1 MKKSL
6 IAGAGATAFAFAAL
20 PFAGVFAAGGTV
32 TDNLTVNIPA
42 SCTITN
48 SNSTTPSQGRPGQES
63 SDPALTND
71 YYVTMHNNEL
81 RSDIGGSADSDPHA
95 TATATNTINVSCN
108 TAYDAAGGAGAWR
121 LTAEG
126 AGSGTDKTALTG
138 SAGDIVTGTATSGAT
153 SNWAFK
159 VEKSSSAPTTGDGS
173 VNYAG
178 TYDGSFV
185 EVPAPS
191 SPMNIATGAGTVQGA
206 FTMTYQVF
214 ISQTQATGE
223 YTGAV
228 KYTLVN
234 PAP

>member
-20 PFAGVFAAGGTV
+20 PFAGVFAAETGTV
-32 TDNLTVNIPA
+32 TDNITVNIPA

-48 SNSTTPSQGRPGQES
+48 SNSTTPSQGQQGQQTPA
-63 SDPALTND
+63 PALTND

-81 RSDIGGSADSDPHA
+81 RSDIGGSADSDPDA

-108 TAYDAAGGAGAWR
+108 TSYDAAGGAGTWK
-121 LTAEG
+121 LTAQG
-126 AGSGTDKTALTG
+126 AGAAGHETALSGT
-138 SAGDIVTGTATSGAT
+138 AGDIATGTATSGAT

-159 VEKSSSAPTTGDGS
+159 VTKKATPDTGEQAVTYANGYTGDF
-173 VNYAG
+173 AA
-178 TYDGSFV
+178 
-185 EVPAPS
+185 VPAPTA
-191 SPMNIATGAGTVQGA
+191 PMDIASGSGTVSGA

-234 PAP
+234 PAS

>member
-42 SCTITN
+42 ACTITN
-48 SNSTTPSQGRPGQES
+48 SNTSVGQGKNSAEA
-63 SDPALTND
+63 PALTND

-81 RSDIGGSADSDPHA
+81 RSDIGGAADSDPDA
-95 TATATNTINVSCN
+95 TATATNQINVSCN
-108 TAYDAAGGAGAWR
+108 TAADAAGGAGTWK
-121 LTAEG
+121 LTAQG
-126 AGSGTDKTALTG
+126 AGADGHVTALSGT
-138 SAGDIVTGTATSGAT
+138 AGDIATGTATSGAT

-159 VEKSSSAPTTGDGS
+159 VTKKDTPGTGEQAVTYASGYTGDF
-173 VNYAG
+173 AA
-178 TYDGSFV
+178 
-185 EVPAPS
+185 VPA
-191 SPMNIATGAGTVQGA
+191 SPMDIASGSGTVTGA

-234 PAP
+234 PAS